1 MKIPAVA
8 CTKNRINDKV
18 CASPKPGE
26 LIQKLGGT
34 WDTAWL
40 KRQVTAKIHKI
51 TTEYEVI

>member
-18 CASPKPGE
+18 CAPPKPGE